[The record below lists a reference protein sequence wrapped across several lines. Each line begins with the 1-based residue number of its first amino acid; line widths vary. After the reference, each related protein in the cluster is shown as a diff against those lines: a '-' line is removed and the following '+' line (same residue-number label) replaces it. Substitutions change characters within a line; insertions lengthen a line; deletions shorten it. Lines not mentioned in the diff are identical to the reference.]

1 VPEAAPTRRI
11 LHCDMDAFYAAVH
24 MRDDPSLRGRPVVVG
39 GDPAGRGV
47 VAAASYEARAFG
59 IHSAMPAA
67 RALRLCPEAIFLRP
81 DFRRYVAES
90 EKILAIFRD
99 YSPVVQPLSLDEAY
113 VDVSN
118 HLGEFP
124 SATEVAVDIR
134 RRVRDELRLTVSVGV
149 GPNKLVAKIAS
160 DHRKPDG
167 LTVVP
172 PRRVT
177 SFLAPLPV
185 RRLHGVGPSS
195 ERTLHAM
202 GITTVAELRALSVDQ
217 LMARFGS
224 WGRTLFQYAR
234 GIDDRPVRTEH
245 VRKSLGTERTFPRD
259 VADLKAI
266 DEILGEM
273 AAEVASGLEHRRLA
287 AGTVTVKVRYPDFA
301 THTRSMTL
309 PVPSAAAETI
319 AICARALVRR
329 TDAAARAA
337 RLLGVSAS
345 SLIPCDHEQL
355 ALFEPTSVTEKV
367 ISDK

>member
-1 VPEAAPTRRI
+1 MPEAVSPRRI

-67 RALRLCPEAIFLRP
+67 RALRLCPEAVLLRP

-99 YSPVVQPLSLDEAY
+99 YSPVVQPMSLDEAY
-113 VDVSN
+113 VDVTGR
-118 HLGEFP
+118 LGDFA
-124 SATEVAVDIR
+124 SATAIAVDIR
-134 RRVRDELRLTVSVGV
+134 RRVREELRLTVSVGV
-149 GPNKLVAKIAS
+149 APNKLVAKIAS

-172 PRRVT
+172 PHRVM

-185 RRLHGVGPSS
+185 RRLHGIGPAS
-195 ERTLHAM
+195 ERALHAM
-202 GITTVAELRALSVDQ
+202 GITTVAELRRLSVDQ

-224 WGRTLFQYAR
+224 WGRTLFEYAR
-234 GIDDRPVRTEH
+234 GIDDRPVRTDH

-259 VADLKAI
+259 VADLHAI
-266 DEILGEM
+266 DDLLREM
-273 AAEVASGLEHRRLA
+273 AAEVAGGLEHRRLA
-287 AGTVTVKVRYPDFA
+287 AGTITVKVRYPDFA
-301 THTRSMTL
+301 THTRSMSL
-309 PVPSAAAETI
+309 PVPTAAAAVI
-319 AICARALVRR
+319 ACCAHELVRR
-329 TDAAARAA
+329 TDAAVRAV

-345 SLIPCDHEQL
+345 GLIPCDHEQL
-355 ALFEPTSVTEKV
+355 DLFE
-367 ISDK
+367 

>member
-1 VPEAAPTRRI
+1 MPDRDSARRI

-67 RALRLCPEAIFLRP
+67 RALRLCPEAVFLRP

-90 EKILAIFRD
+90 ERILAIFRD
-99 YSPVVQPLSLDEAY
+99 YSPVVQPMSLDEAY
-113 VDVSN
+113 IDVSDR
-118 HLGEFP
+118 LGEFP
-124 SATEVAVDIR
+124 SATAIAADIR
-134 RRVRDELRLTVSVGV
+134 RRVAAELRLTVSVGV
-149 GPNKLVAKIAS
+149 APNKLVAKIAS

-172 PRRVT
+172 PRQVM

-185 RRLHGVGPSS
+185 RRLHGIGPSS
-195 ERTLHAM
+195 ERALHAM
-202 GITTVAELRALSVDQ
+202 GIATVAELRELSVDQ

-224 WGRTLFQYAR
+224 WGRTLFQHAR
-234 GIDDRPVRTEH
+234 GIDDRPVRTHH

-259 VADLKAI
+259 VADLHAI
-266 DEILGEM
+266 DDILGEM
-273 AAEVASGLEHRRLA
+273 ATEVASGLEHRRLA
-287 AGTVTVKVRYPDFA
+287 AATITVKVRYPDFA
-301 THTRSMTL
+301 THTRSLTL
-309 PVPSAAAETI
+309 PVPTAAAAVI
-319 AICARALVRR
+319 ASSARLLVRR

-345 SLIPCDHEQL
+345 GLVPCDHEQL
-355 ALFEPTSVTEKV
+355 DLFE
-367 ISDK
+367 

>member
-1 VPEAAPTRRI
+1 
-11 LHCDMDAFYAAVH
+11 MDAFYAAVH

-67 RALRLCPEAIFLRP
+67 RALRLCPEAVFLRP

-99 YSPVVQPLSLDEAY
+99 YSPVVQPMSLDEAY
-113 VDVSN
+113 LDLTQ
-118 HLGEFP
+118 HLGEFE
-124 SATEVAVDIR
+124 SATAVAADIR
-134 RRVRDELRLTVSVGV
+134 RRVREELRLTVSVGV
-149 GPNKLVAKIAS
+149 APNKLVAKIAS

-172 PRRVT
+172 PHRVM
-177 SFLAPLPV
+177 SFLAVLPV

-195 ERTLHAM
+195 ERALHAM
-202 GITTVAELRALSVDQ
+202 GITTVAELRELSVDQ

-259 VADLKAI
+259 INGPAAI
-266 DEILGEM
+266 DELLGEM
-273 AAEVASGLEHRRLA
+273 AAEVASGLEHRTLA
-287 AGTVTVKVRYPDFA
+287 AGTITVKVRYPDFA
-301 THTRSMTL
+301 THTRSL
-309 PVPSAAAETI
+309 SVPVPTAAAATI
-319 AICARALVRR
+319 AGCARQLVRR
-329 TDAAARAA
+329 TEAASRGV

-345 SLIPCDHEQL
+345 GLIPCDHEQL
-355 ALFEPTSVTEKV
+355 ALFDPTPASAG
-367 ISDK
+367 DR

>member
-1 VPEAAPTRRI
+1 VPEAASSRRI

-24 MRDDPSLRGRPVVVG
+24 MRDDPSLRRRPVVVG

-67 RALRLCPEAIFLRP
+67 RALRLCPEAVFLRP

-99 YSPVVQPLSLDEAY
+99 YSPIVQPMSLDEAY
-113 VDVSN
+113 VDVTD
-118 HLGEFP
+118 HLGGFP
-124 SATEVAVDIR
+124 SATAVAADIR
-134 RRVRDELRLTVSVGV
+134 RRVREELQLTVSVGV
-149 GPNKLVAKIAS
+149 APNKLVAKIAS

-172 PRRVT
+172 PRRVMP
-177 SFLAPLPV
+177 FLAPLPV
-185 RRLHGVGPSS
+185 RRLHGIGPAS
-195 ERTLHAM
+195 ERALHSM

-224 WGRTLFQYAR
+224 WGRTLFQNAR
-234 GIDDRPVRTEH
+234 GIDDRPVRTDH
-245 VRKSLGTERTFPRD
+245 VRKSLGTERTFPRNIT
-259 VADLKAI
+259 DLHAI
-266 DEILGEM
+266 DDILGEM

-287 AGTVTVKVRYPDFA
+287 AATITVKVRYPDFA
-301 THTRSMTL
+301 THTRSMSL
-309 PVPSAAAETI
+309 PVPTAAAPVI
-319 AICARALVRR
+319 ASCARLLVRR
-329 TDAAARAA
+329 TEAAAHAV

-345 SLIPCDHEQL
+345 GLIPCDHEQL
-355 ALFEPTSVTEKV
+355 ALFDPTPAHTG
-367 ISDK
+367 DRG

>member
-1 VPEAAPTRRI
+1 
-11 LHCDMDAFYAAVH
+11 MDAFYAAVH

-67 RALRLCPEAIFLRP
+67 RALRLCPEAVFLRP

-99 YSPVVQPLSLDEAY
+99 YSPVVQPMSLDEAY
-113 VDVSN
+113 LDLTQ
-118 HLGEFP
+118 HLGEFE
-124 SATEVAVDIR
+124 SATAVAADIR
-134 RRVRDELRLTVSVGV
+134 RRVREELRLTVSVGV
-149 GPNKLVAKIAS
+149 APNKLVAKIAS

-172 PRRVT
+172 PHRVM
-177 SFLAPLPV
+177 SFLAVLPV

-195 ERTLHAM
+195 ERALHAM
-202 GITTVAELRALSVDQ
+202 GITTVAELRELSVDQ

-234 GIDDRPVRTEH
+234 GIDDRPVRTDH

-259 VADLKAI
+259 IADLRAI
-266 DEILGEM
+266 DDILDEM

-287 AGTVTVKVRYPDFA
+287 AGTITVKVRYPDFA
-301 THTRSMTL
+301 THTRSLTV
-309 PVPSAAAETI
+309 PVPTAAAGVI
-319 AICARALVRR
+319 AVSARLLVRR
-329 TDAAARAA
+329 TDAGARAL

-345 SLIPCDHEQL
+345 GLIPCDHEQL
-355 ALFEPTSVTEKV
+355 ALFDPTPASAG
-367 ISDK
+367 DR

>member
-1 VPEAAPTRRI
+1 VLDPALPRRI

-67 RALRLCPEAIFLRP
+67 RAIRLCPEAVVVPP

-99 YSPVVQPLSLDEAY
+99 YSPVVQPMSLDEAY
-113 VDVSN
+113 VDVSD

-124 SATEVAVDIR
+124 SATAIGADIR
-134 RRVRDELRLTVSVGV
+134 RRVAGELRLTVSVGV
-149 GPNKLVAKIAS
+149 APNKLVAKIAS

-172 PRRVT
+172 PSRVT

-185 RRLHGVGPSS
+185 RRLHGIGPAS
-195 ERTLHAM
+195 EHALHSL
-202 GITTVAELRALSVDQ
+202 GVTTVAELRALSVDQ

-234 GIDDRPVRTEH
+234 GIDDRPVRTDQ

-259 VADLKAI
+259 IADLHAI
-266 DEILGEM
+266 DGILDEM

-301 THTRSMTL
+301 THTRSLSL
-309 PVPSAAAETI
+309 PVPSAATEVI
-319 AICARALVRR
+319 ASCARLLVRR
-329 TDAAARAA
+329 TDTAARAV

-345 SLIPCDHEQL
+345 GLIPCDHEQL
-355 ALFEPTSVTEKV
+355 ALFDPTPAAAGDT
-367 ISDK
+367 

>member
-1 VPEAAPTRRI
+1 MPEAIAPRRI

-24 MRDDPSLRGRPVVVG
+24 MRDDPTLRGKPVVVG

-67 RALRLCPEAIFLRP
+67 RALRLCPEAVFLRP

-90 EKILAIFRD
+90 EKILAIIRD
-99 YSPVVQPLSLDEAY
+99 YSPVVQPMSLDEAY
-113 VDVSN
+113 VDVTD
-118 HLGEFP
+118 HLGSFP
-124 SATEVAVDIR
+124 SATAVAVDIR
-134 RRVRDELRLTVSVGV
+134 RRVSGELRLTVSVGV

-172 PRRVT
+172 PRRVMA
-177 SFLAPLPV
+177 FLAPLPV

-195 ERTLHAM
+195 ERALQAM
-202 GITTVAELRALSVDQ
+202 GIATVTELRALSLDQ
-217 LMARFGS
+217 LLARFGS

-234 GIDDRPVRTEH
+234 GIDGRPVRTEH
-245 VRKSLGTERTFPRD
+245 VRKSLGTERTFARDLADPR
-259 VADLKAI
+259 AI
-266 DEILGEM
+266 DAVLDEM

-287 AGTVTVKVRYPDFA
+287 AGTITVKVRYPDFA
-301 THTRSMTL
+301 THTRSMSLAVPTPAA
-309 PVPSAAAETI
+309 PVI
-319 AICARALVRR
+319 ASCARVLVRR
-329 TDAAARAA
+329 TDAAARAV

-345 SLIPCDHEQL
+345 GLIPCDHEQL
-355 ALFEPTSVTEKV
+355 ALFDPAPAHPGDR
-367 ISDK
+367 I

>member
-1 VPEAAPTRRI
+1 
-11 LHCDMDAFYAAVH
+11 
-24 MRDDPSLRGRPVVVG
+24 MRDDPTLRGRPVVVG

-67 RALRLCPEAIFLRP
+67 RAIRLCPEAVVVPP

-99 YSPVVQPLSLDEAY
+99 YSPLVQPMSLDEAY
-113 VDVSN
+113 IDVSDR
-118 HLGEFP
+118 LGEFP
-124 SATEVAVDIR
+124 SATAIAADIR
-134 RRVRDELRLTVSVGV
+134 SRVAGELRLTVSVGV
-149 GPNKLVAKIAS
+149 APNKLVAKIAS

-172 PRRVT
+172 PGRVM

-185 RRLHGVGPSS
+185 RRLHGIGPAS
-195 ERTLHAM
+195 ERALHAM
-202 GITTVAELRALSVDQ
+202 GITTVTELRALSVDQ

-234 GIDDRPVRTEH
+234 GIDDRPVRTDH

-259 VADLKAI
+259 VADLRAI
-266 DEILGEM
+266 DGILGEM
-273 AAEVASGLEHRRLA
+273 AVEVASGLEHRRLA
-287 AGTVTVKVRYPDFA
+287 AGTFTVKVRYPDFA
-301 THTRSMTL
+301 THTRSLSL
-309 PVPSAAAETI
+309 PVPSAATEVI
-319 AICARALVRR
+319 ASCAQLLVRR
-329 TDAAARAA
+329 TDAGARAV

-345 SLIPCDHEQL
+345 GLIPCDHEQL
-355 ALFEPTSVTEKV
+355 ALFEPAPDSAGDTR
-367 ISDK
+367 